1 MSHGVVPDRVAE
13 GARAGIGPVARA
25 LAGIG
30 ISANAVTIAGG
41 VLSVVG
47 AGLIAANM
55 PLPALAVLLIGTLA
69 DTLDGQIAKAAGG
82 GTRLGAFLDS
92 TVDRVADGALF
103 VGAAASGAYLGQQ
116 VLLWASLVA
125 LVASFLVPYVRAKAE
140 SLGVGASV
148 GPAPREARIVI
159 FLIGLARGRSSI
171 FSRCSWRRSSCSP
184 SSPRSPSYCGWS
196 TWAANSPSK
205 KGRYRKPWRLRRR
218 ERRPQRRAAA
228 RRTSG
233 FASRSSG
240 SATAR
245 ARSCRACT
253 TTATP
258 NPAI

>member
-13 GARAGIGPVARA
+13 GARAGIGPLARA

-41 VLSVVG
+41 VLSIIG

-159 FLIGLARGRSSI
+159 FLIGLAAWAIFDLQPVFVAAVLVLAVLSSI
-171 FSRCSWRRSSCSP
+171 TFVLRVVHV
-184 SSPRSPSYCGWS
+184 
-196 TWAANSPSK
+196 
-205 KGRYRKPWRLRRR
+205 GRQLSIK
-218 ERRPQRRAAA
+218 ER
-228 RRTSG
+228 
-233 FASRSSG
+233 
-240 SATAR
+240 
-245 ARSCRACT
+245 
-253 TTATP
+253 
-258 NPAI
+258 